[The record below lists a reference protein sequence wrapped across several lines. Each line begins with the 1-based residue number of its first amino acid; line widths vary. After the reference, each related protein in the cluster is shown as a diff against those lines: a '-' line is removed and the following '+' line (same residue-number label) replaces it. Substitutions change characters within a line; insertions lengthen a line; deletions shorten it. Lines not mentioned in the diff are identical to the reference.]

1 MKKHFSKRLISL
13 VLALAVCLGLA
24 IPVGAADTNATSNVR
39 IRKIDNSAVSASLRD
54 SIAVDADETAPLYKD
69 TDIVRV
75 SIILKEKSTIEQGF
89 SIENIAENSKAIA
102 YRQNLQT
109 RQDTLAEKISKE
121 ALGGKNL
128 DIVWNLT
135 LAANLISANVPYG
148 SIESIKAVKGVKTVV
163 VEDRY
168 DPMVASVEPVN
179 PNMAT
184 SSEMIGSSLAWAAG
198 YNGVGSKIAV
208 IDTGT
213 DTDHQSFDAK
223 AFEYAITE
231 DEAAGKEANLMT
243 VADIEKVLSQLHVSQ
258 RTKGVT
264 AEELYVNP
272 KLPFGYNYIDKD
284 FDLTHDNDKASEH
297 GSHVA
302 GISTANRYIP
312 DGKGGFTAALESVH
326 TQGVAPDAQLI
337 TMKVFGK
344 AGGAY
349 PSDYMAAIE
358 DAIVLGCDSINLSLG
373 SSNPGTSTNAEY
385 QTILDNLTEAGAVVC
400 ISAGNSGSWVDS
412 AASGIGYLYSDDVS
426 LDTVGSPGSYT
437 NSLAVASVDNIGQ
450 TGNYLSIDGK
460 VAFFSE
466 TEYSNAP
473 IVKTLDTTG
482 EGTEYEYLLFQNTG
496 ADASNKNLLTDY
508 AEAIKGKVVMVYRGV
523 SSFYQKHEAVA
534 AVGAAAC
541 IVVNNQPGVI
551 NMDLTDSKAT
561 IPCVSI
567 TQASGD
573 AIIADATPVYAE
585 DGTTVLYYKGKIT
598 VSDAVSS
605 IINESKYYTMSS
617 FSSWGVPGSLQLKPE
632 ITAPGGSIYSVNGAI
647 AGGKAYEVMSG
658 TSMAAPQVNGMMALM
673 AQYIREN
680 DLTAKTGLTARQL
693 AQSLLMS
700 TSVPVIEEESKNY
713 YSILKQGSGLAD
725 INAAI
730 NASSYIMMNADANAG
745 AKDGKV
751 KVELGDDPARKGEY
765 TFSYTLT
772 NLKDTAMNYTLNT
785 DVFTQ
790 DLIAASRIIVL
801 LYSAVTD
808 LPSVVTY
815 EVNGK
820 LVQSIGYY
828 EGLTA
833 DDAQAILDYA
843 VGKIELTDD
852 QLSNYDLNEDGKVTT
867 FDAHLIL
874 SSLNKAVI
882 ELPADGSVEVKVT
895 IKLNQGTKDYL
906 DHYYT
911 SGAYIEAYSFA
922 DEFTSEEGVKGTSHS
937 IPVLGFYGNWTD
949 GSMYDKGSY
958 WDFQTGAETRPP
970 YLPGS
975 YTKYNTMSNLLTLLS
990 GGELYAFGG
999 NPYDS
1004 DEAYNPER
1012 NAFSAV
1018 NGDILYS
1025 YEYSPI
1031 RNAAA
1036 SRVTVTDAETGEVYL
1051 NLNNGAVNGAFYY
1064 VNGGAWQEKTSVA
1077 KMNWQAAG
1085 VPDGAKV
1092 NVSLT
1097 LAPEYYVDAK
1107 GSVNWE
1113 ALGKGATLTTS
1124 MTIDNTAPEVTY
1136 VDGEN
1141 GISVTAKDNQYIA
1154 AIALLNKNGS
1164 AVLAEEI
1171 PGEEA
1176 VKGETYTWDLDMTET
1191 YGKKFLLAVFDYAGN
1206 QSTYE
1211 VELEESHTGDITGAF
1226 LAVSGG
1232 KWVAIKD
1239 GEVKNLTDVDPVP
1252 AGAAYVGGYLFTV
1265 SGTETSAKYISVSDM
1280 DLIGSPARLSGY
1292 RQGNDIPGDLAYS
1305 ETDETLYYIHF
1316 IKADGSPESTDMTV
1330 LSEVDMTTGSV
1341 KEVGTIK
1348 GLSEAAL
1355 SLTCDTEGNFYTV
1368 EMTTGKLFTF
1378 KRADVEAGSDVVLV
1392 GETGWKGNMANNN
1405 GAPSIAWNKADGM
1418 IYQTNHFN
1426 DDASQTALLKI
1437 DPKTAETTKV
1447 CDIPANTTALV
1458 IPDDSTL
1465 PAVLMPDAVKEVK
1478 LSKTAFSMI
1487 KGTTEQLTAQV
1498 NPWSVADKSVTW
1510 SSSDPSIATVD
1521 ENGLVTAIADGEVTI
1536 TAASTVKPD
1545 VTAVCDVEV
1554 FTINMT
1560 VKGLLQDTEGNP
1572 QMFSWNLTE
1581 STWKKDKDVTPS
1593 VDSVTLDTKNNVLY
1607 LADASSDSWS
1617 MHAIDPA
1624 TGETLASYAN
1634 GVGVPMWDMT
1644 YNPYFSEQ
1652 EDKPI
1657 VSAVYNYFLLAA
1669 QDPTALNTMA
1679 FDMSDPFSKYTRAD
1693 YAVALTS
1700 LGKVPVEDEDGNPT
1714 TTGEMIFVLDNRGY
1728 MWIWTVY
1735 KTDEGYSANINWL
1748 ESDLDLSFP
1757 GYENDMY
1764 CSMIADNDGVYLYL
1778 SAFNG
1783 DTNEIYRLSLVQN
1796 SAGNMMISGLKIG
1809 DVGENVWPAALY
1821 EALDNATADT
1831 GAIKLTEVASAP
1843 KAGETIQAKAELVDA
1858 NELRAHLKADD
1869 KTNGSLNAV
1878 KVTEDAVQ
1886 ATKNLLKD
1894 ETTGVTVQD
1903 SGRVYL
1909 DITADASTNGLI
1921 EVEYDSDV
1929 LTFIGVENGNLAMVS
1944 GNGADG
1950 SAKFAY
1956 ASGKVVNGRVGTLVF
1971 SYDKHNCPYETDVTI
1986 KTLED
1991 CDAFNTA
1998 SSTLEVKLRTRPTV
2012 VPVDPTPVDPT
2023 PVDPTPVDPTPVD
2036 PKPEFP
2042 FTDVSEDHMF
2052 YEDIKYVY
2060 EKGLMEGT
2068 GNNKFSPETVMT
2080 RGMIVTTLY
2089 RMEGKPA
2096 VNANITFSDVASGMY
2111 YTDAVAW
2118 AAENGI
2124 VKGCGDGTFRPND
2137 TITREQMVTILYRYA
2152 KYKGCDVSV
2161 GEDTNIL
2168 SFDDAEQVAP
2178 YAIEAFEWAGGAG
2191 IINGTS
2197 KTTLSPKGSATRGQV
2212 AAILHRY
2219 CDWMK

>member
-1 MKKHFSKRLISL
+1 
-13 VLALAVCLGLA
+13 
-24 IPVGAADTNATSNVR
+24 
-39 IRKIDNSAVSASLRD
+39 
-54 SIAVDADETAPLYKD
+54 
-69 TDIVRV
+69 
-75 SIILKEKSTIEQGF
+75 
-89 SIENIAENSKAIA
+89 
-102 YRQNLQT
+102 
-109 RQDTLAEKISKE
+109 
-121 ALGGKNL
+121 
-128 DIVWNLT
+128 
-135 LAANLISANVPYG
+135 
-148 SIESIKAVKGVKTVV
+148 
-163 VEDRY
+163 
-168 DPMVASVEPVN
+168 
-179 PNMAT
+179 
-184 SSEMIGSSLAWAAG
+184 
-198 YNGVGSKIAV
+198 
-208 IDTGT
+208 
-213 DTDHQSFDAK
+213 
-223 AFEYAITE
+223 
-231 DEAAGKEANLMT
+231 
-243 VADIEKVLSQLHVSQ
+243 
-258 RTKGVT
+258 
-264 AEELYVNP
+264 
-272 KLPFGYNYIDKD
+272 
-284 FDLTHDNDKASEH
+284 
-297 GSHVA
+297 
-302 GISTANRYIP
+302 
-312 DGKGGFTAALESVH
+312 
-326 TQGVAPDAQLI
+326 
-337 TMKVFGK
+337 
-344 AGGAY
+344 
-349 PSDYMAAIE
+349 
-358 DAIVLGCDSINLSLG
+358 
-373 SSNPGTSTNAEY
+373 
-385 QTILDNLTEAGAVVC
+385 
-400 ISAGNSGSWVDS
+400 
-412 AASGIGYLYSDDVS
+412 
-426 LDTVGSPGSYT
+426 
-437 NSLAVASVDNIGQ
+437 
-450 TGNYLSIDGK
+450 
-460 VAFFSE
+460 
-466 TEYSNAP
+466 
-473 IVKTLDTTG
+473 
-482 EGTEYEYLLFQNTG
+482 
-496 ADASNKNLLTDY
+496 
-508 AEAIKGKVVMVYRGV
+508 
-523 SSFYQKHEAVA
+523 
-534 AVGAAAC
+534 
-541 IVVNNQPGVI
+541 
-551 NMDLTDSKAT
+551 
-561 IPCVSI
+561 
-567 TQASGD
+567 
-573 AIIADATPVYAE
+573 
-585 DGTTVLYYKGKIT
+585 
-598 VSDAVSS
+598 
-605 IINESKYYTMSS
+605 
-617 FSSWGVPGSLQLKPE
+617 
-632 ITAPGGSIYSVNGAI
+632 
-647 AGGKAYEVMSG
+647 
-658 TSMAAPQVNGMMALM
+658 
-673 AQYIREN
+673 
-680 DLTAKTGLTARQL
+680 
-693 AQSLLMS
+693 
-700 TSVPVIEEESKNY
+700 
-713 YSILKQGSGLAD
+713 
-725 INAAI
+725 
-730 NASSYIMMNADANAG
+730 
-745 AKDGKV
+745 
-751 KVELGDDPARKGEY
+751 
-765 TFSYTLT
+765 
-772 NLKDTAMNYTLNT
+772 
-785 DVFTQ
+785 
-790 DLIAASRIIVL
+790 
-801 LYSAVTD
+801 
-808 LPSVVTY
+808 
-815 EVNGK
+815 
-820 LVQSIGYY
+820 
-828 EGLTA
+828 
-833 DDAQAILDYA
+833 
-843 VGKIELTDD
+843 
-852 QLSNYDLNEDGKVTT
+852 
-867 FDAHLIL
+867 
-874 SSLNKAVI
+874 
-882 ELPADGSVEVKVT
+882 
-895 IKLNQGTKDYL
+895 
-906 DHYYT
+906 
-911 SGAYIEAYSFA
+911 
-922 DEFTSEEGVKGTSHS
+922 
-937 IPVLGFYGNWTD
+937 
-949 GSMYDKGSY
+949 
-958 WDFQTGAETRPP
+958 
-970 YLPGS
+970 
-975 YTKYNTMSNLLTLLS
+975 
-990 GGELYAFGG
+990 
-999 NPYDS
+999 
-1004 DEAYNPER
+1004 
-1012 NAFSAV
+1012 
-1018 NGDILYS
+1018 
-1025 YEYSPI
+1025 
-1031 RNAAA
+1031 
-1036 SRVTVTDAETGEVYL
+1036 
-1051 NLNNGAVNGAFYY
+1051 
-1064 VNGGAWQEKTSVA
+1064 
-1077 KMNWQAAG
+1077 
-1085 VPDGAKV
+1085 
-1092 NVSLT
+1092 
-1097 LAPEYYVDAK
+1097 
-1107 GSVNWE
+1107 
-1113 ALGKGATLTTS
+1113 
-1124 MTIDNTAPEVTY
+1124 
-1136 VDGEN
+1136 
-1141 GISVTAKDNQYIA
+1141 
-1154 AIALLNKNGS
+1154 
-1164 AVLAEEI
+1164 
-1171 PGEEA
+1171 
-1176 VKGETYTWDLDMTET
+1176 
-1191 YGKKFLLAVFDYAGN
+1191 
-1206 QSTYE
+1206 
-1211 VELEESHTGDITGAF
+1211 
-1226 LAVSGG
+1226 
-1232 KWVAIKD
+1232 
-1239 GEVKNLTDVDPVP
+1239 
-1252 AGAAYVGGYLFTV
+1252 
-1265 SGTETSAKYISVSDM
+1265 M

-1355 SLTCDTEGNFYTV
+1355 SLTCDTEGNFYMV

-1679 FDMSDPFSKYTRAD
+1679 FDMSDLFSQYTRAG

-1714 TTGEMIFVLDNRGY
+1714 KTGEMIFVLDNRCY

-1735 KTDEGYSANINWL
+1735 KTDEGYSANINLL

-1886 ATKNLLKD
+1886 AAKNLLKD

-2012 VPVDPTPVDPT
+2012 VPVDPTPVDP
-2023 PVDPTPVDPTPVD
+2023 
-2036 PKPEFP
+2036 KPEFP

-2152 KYKGCDVSV
+2152 EYKGCDVSV

-2219 CDWMK
+2219 CNWMK